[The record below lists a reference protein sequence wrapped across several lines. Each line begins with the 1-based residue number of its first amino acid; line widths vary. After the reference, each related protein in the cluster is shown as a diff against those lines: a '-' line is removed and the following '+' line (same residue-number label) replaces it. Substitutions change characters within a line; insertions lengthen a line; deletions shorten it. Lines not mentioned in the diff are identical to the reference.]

1 MNLQDAL
8 IPKIP
13 DCGRLCQSGHTHR
26 VASQAGPG
34 EQISTFFSGL
44 FDTADWPARWYCGNW
59 SDFHGWLYIISDLL
73 IWAAYF
79 LIPVFLFRLV
89 ILRKDFPFQKV
100 VWLFGAF
107 IVLCGTTHFVDAII
121 FWWPAY
127 RLSAFIR
134 LLTAVVSMTTVYV
147 LYRILPNVLLLRSV
161 KELEHEIS
169 ERRLVEEKLAASEF
183 LLSEAGHLGRVGG
196 WEYDMRSKRF
206 NWSKTAYEI
215 YGRNEDYFIGPEESI
230 ASFIK
235 PHQEILRKALK
246 NAHQQQVGWDL
257 ELQLVT
263 PDQNKKWVR
272 YYGKPLFDQNGDL
285 VKMRGVI
292 MDIDKYKTNELAVS
306 KSVDLMAQQNNQ
318 LKNFTHILSHN
329 LRNHSSNISML
340 TDIVDETSL
349 DKNNIEIFQKIKRA
363 SSNLNETL
371 NDLSTV
377 IKIRES
383 YLPSQELSFTATT
396 EKVLSVLD
404 TGLIQSHAVVDMDFE
419 IDTVMFPGIYLESII
434 MNLVSNGIKY
444 KKENEDLRIE
454 LKTYADKN
462 QITVLEYTD
471 NGVGIDLELHGEK
484 IFGLYKTFHKHKDA
498 NGVGLFLIKNQIES
512 QGGKITVESK
522 LNKGTKFKVTFYE
535 KN

>member
-1 MNLQDAL
+1 MKPQDTAL
-8 IPKIP
+8 SKIP
-13 DCGRLCQSGHTHR
+13 DCGPICQTGHIHHPL
-26 VASQAGPG
+26 SQAGLG
-34 EQISTFFSGL
+34 EQISTFFIGIL
-44 FDTADWPARWYCGNW
+44 DTSNWPARWYCGTW

-79 LIPVFLFRLV
+79 LIPIFLFRLV
-89 ILRKDFPFQKV
+89 ILRKDFPFPKV

-121 FWWPAY
+121 FWWPVY

-134 LLTAVVSMTTVYV
+134 LLTALVSMTTVYV

-161 KELEHEIS
+161 KELEHEIN

-183 LLSEAGHLGRVGG
+183 LLSEAGHVGRVGG
-196 WEYDMRSKRF
+196 WELDVLTKKF

-215 YGRNEDYFIGPEESI
+215 YGREEDYFIGPEESI
-230 ASFIK
+230 SFFIK
-235 PHQEILRKALK
+235 PHQEILKQTLE
-246 NAHQQQVGWDL
+246 NAYKQGIGWDL
-257 ELQLVT
+257 ELQLIT
-263 PDQNKKWVR
+263 PEQSKKWVR
-272 YYGKPLFDQNGDL
+272 YYAKPLFDQSGNL

-292 MDIDKYKTNELAVS
+292 MDIDKYKTNEVALS
-306 KSVDLMAQQNNQ
+306 KSVDLMAQQNSQ
-318 LKNFTHILSHN
+318 LKSFTHILSHN

-340 TDIVDETSL
+340 SDIVDETTL
-349 DKNNIEIFQKIKRA
+349 DNNNTEIFQKIKHV
-363 SSNLNETL
+363 SENLNETL

-377 IKIRES
+377 IKIRDS
-383 YLPSQELSFTATT
+383 YLPSQKLDFKTTT

-404 TGLIQSHAVVDMDFE
+404 TGLIQSHAIVDMDFE
-419 IDTVMFPGIYLESII
+419 VDTVLFPGIYLESII

-444 KKENEDLRIE
+444 KKEDEDLHIE
-454 LKTYADKN
+454 LKTYLDKN
-462 QITVLEYTD
+462 QITILEYTD

-484 IFGLYKTFHKHKDA
+484 VFGLYKTFHNHKDA

-522 LNKGTKFKVTFYE
+522 PDKGTKFKITFYE

>member
-1 MNLQDAL
+1 MKPHA
-8 IPKIP
+8 ITISKIP
-13 DCGRLCQSGHTHR
+13 DCGPICEIGHKHQVTAR
-26 VASQAGPG
+26 AGLG
-34 EQISTFFSGL
+34 EQFTTFFSGL
-44 FDTADWPARWYCGNW
+44 FDTSDWPARWYCGNW
-59 SDFHGWLYIISDLL
+59 SDFHGWLYIISDIL

-79 LIPVFLFRLV
+79 LIPIFLFRLV
-89 ILRKDFPFQKV
+89 ILRKDFPFPKV

-121 FWWPAY
+121 FWWPVY

-161 KELEHEIS
+161 QELEHEIN

-183 LLSEAGHLGRVGG
+183 LLSEAGHVGRVGG
-196 WEYDMRSKRF
+196 WELDVRTKQF

-215 YGRNEDYFIGPEESI
+215 YGRDQNYFIGPQELV
-230 ASFIK
+230 ASFVK
-235 PHQEILRKALK
+235 PHQEILRKTIE
-246 NAHQQQVGWDL
+246 NAHMQSIGWDL
-257 ELQLVT
+257 ELQLVM
-263 PDQNKKWVR
+263 PDQYKKWIR
-272 YYGKPLFDQNGDL
+272 YYGKPHFDQNGDL

-292 MDIDKYKTNELAVS
+292 MDIDKYKTNEMALS
-306 KSVDLMAQQNNQ
+306 QSVDLMAQQNNQ

-329 LRNHSSNISML
+329 LRNHSSNITML
-340 TDIVDETSL
+340 TDIVDETTL
-349 DKNNIEIFQKIKRA
+349 DKNNTEIFQKIKSVSA
-363 SSNLNETL
+363 NLNETL
-371 NDLSTV
+371 NDLSAV

-383 YLPSQELSFTATT
+383 YLPSQELSFKTTT
-396 EKVLSVLD
+396 EKVLSILE
-404 TGLIQSHAVVDMDFE
+404 TGLIDSKAVVDMDFKVDMILYPE
-419 IDTVMFPGIYLESII
+419 IYLESII

-444 KKENEDLRIE
+444 KKQGEDLRIE
-454 LKTYADKN
+454 LKTYTDKN
-462 QITVLEYTD
+462 QTTILEYND
-471 NGVGIDLELHGEK
+471 NGVGIDLELHGAK
-484 IFGLYKTFHKHKDA
+484 IFGLYKTFHTHKDS